1 MKRILPF
8 LALAALAA
16 CGGPPKQVAVPA
28 PDNLYRQLE
37 DPLPHA
43 DRTLLAGYKILIDP
57 GHGGSFR
64 GTMGADS
71 LEEKK
76 VNLGVALYLWG
87 LLKEAGAEPALT
99 RASDRDFLTP
109 GDSSLTG
116 DLQAR
121 VNLADSLKPD
131 IFISIHHNA
140 QPARDPSM
148 NRVETYY
155 KAGDPASLDL
165 AFAVH
170 RHLMRNLGIDVGEV
184 KQGNYYLLR
193 KIAVP
198 SMLGESSY
206 LTNPGV
212 EKKLVLSKAQ
222 ELEAQAYFLGIVDYC
237 RRGMPRVTS
246 VSPSALDSVQTSVP
260 VIAAALEDRGGIGID
275 PDGVSVLINGD
286 AVDATLSADGK
297 HASYPLPWDAPNG
310 LYDVRISAR
319 NLRGNTSAVSR
330 TRFVL
335 DHPPA
340 MAAID
345 PSPARIPAAGGT
357 VRIRARVMDRRGLPM
372 ADGTTVTLVSPA
384 NARQRT
390 AQVHDGA
397 VDFALMLP
405 AGSKRSVHVEL
416 ECRGVKFGD
425 DIPVDTGAMKGSR
438 SVGVRDA
445 VSGAPITTA
454 SVLVA
459 DSALV
464 TGSPSGNYGFIGTNA
479 QAMIV
484 APGYRPAPVA
494 AADSVKLTPWFGGA
508 LIGKRYVIDPQ
519 GGPPRT
525 AGVGAL
531 GLAASHVNLRVANYL
546 AGFLHDA
553 GAETRLA
560 RTTEEV
566 PLAEDVARMTNK
578 WRADLYI
585 ELRHPGGSA
594 DSAAAVRTYYFPGSA
609 KGKKLSQLFG
619 DAVAK
624 RLGRTHRGPAETVTY
639 PLQQTACPAV
649 VIALPSISNP
659 DEEMR
664 LAQAWYLREQ
674 AYAMF
679 IGILAMSA
687 VAPDGTVQVDVA
699 AADRRDWMVTLDGTW
714 TLQTDERGHVVFQ
727 NVPAGSHDVRIRR
740 AGVALT
746 RSVITTSAEPTVSVS
761 FDATH

>member
-1 MKRILPF
+1 
-8 LALAALAA
+8 
-16 CGGPPKQVAVPA
+16 
-28 PDNLYRQLE
+28 
-37 DPLPHA
+37 
-43 DRTLLAGYKILIDP
+43 
-57 GHGGSFR
+57 
-64 GTMGADS
+64 
-71 LEEKK
+71 
-76 VNLGVALYLWG
+76 
-87 LLKEAGAEPALT
+87 
-99 RASDRDFLTP
+99 
-109 GDSSLTG
+109 
-116 DLQAR
+116 
-121 VNLADSLKPD
+121 
-131 IFISIHHNA
+131 
-140 QPARDPSM
+140 
-148 NRVETYY
+148 
-155 KAGDPASLDL
+155 
-165 AFAVH
+165 
-170 RHLMRNLGIDVGEV
+170 
-184 KQGNYYLLR
+184 
-193 KIAVP
+193 
-198 SMLGESSY
+198 
-206 LTNPGV
+206 
-212 EKKLVLSKAQ
+212 
-222 ELEAQAYFLGIVDYC
+222 
-237 RRGMPRVTS
+237 
-246 VSPSALDSVQTSVP
+246 
-260 VIAAALEDRGGIGID
+260 
-275 PDGVSVLINGD
+275 
-286 AVDATLSADGK
+286 
-297 HASYPLPWDAPNG
+297 
-310 LYDVRISAR
+310 
-319 NLRGNTSAVSR
+319 
-330 TRFVL
+330 
-335 DHPPA
+335 